1 MIIRRSAH
9 LVKTPPPAPPR
20 GGRPTSIC
28 RAEGGGAQ
36 PISENSSLDIA
47 ARGATSHAPFFFF
60 LSYLLHDMIPWAD
73 PFGPL
78 RVPYFPPPLPPL
90 PTNIFNQPEKIN
102 PVICTIPS
110 LQPYLSFSTYSII
123 RAMYMYIQLS
133 AFASYEKREMTHL
146 QIIPHLFAPI
156 RKNKIS

>member
-9 LVKTPPPAPPR
+9 LVKTPPYIPPPR
-20 GGRPTSIC
+20 GGPPTSIC
-28 RAEGGGAQ
+28 RAEGGGG
-36 PISENSSLDIA
+36 STDIGKLI
-47 ARGATSHAPFFFF
+47 RPGRNKSCTFFSF
-60 LSYLLHDMIPWAD
+60 LSYLLHHMIPWAD

-78 RVPYFPPPLPPL
+78 RVPYCPPLSPP

-110 LQPYLSFSTYSII
+110 LQPYLSFSTYNII